1 MCLTLDS
8 NGIVICT
15 LVMALRV
22 LLADESSTIKKVL
35 QLALSDFA
43 IEVKSVPSGIDVVP
57 VALDFRPD
65 IIFADILLSKR
76 NGYEVCGD
84 IKANPQLKNTP
95 VILMWSS
102 FMEFDEKLAQKA
114 GANARL
120 EKPFDTE
127 ALRNVV
133 NKFVKKTETHPL
145 KGLLDF
151 PTLPDFEESETMVR
165 HKLQQQAEN
174 DEFVI
179 DDDLE
184 EFKPLDLK
192 PVSQKP
198 AQPQAQQHMQKPVKP
213 QADVHTITEDYDP
226 SNDIHI
232 ETENY
237 GEFEEVV
244 LVKGDKDEELETKI
258 QGQLKNYLE
267 NSPVAL
273 NKISKS
279 TDGSQGKNLSRF
291 DEQLMREEVRLME
304 EKICWQIIPEITEKI
319 VREELKKL
327 LTDIE
332 KSV

>member
-1 MCLTLDS
+1 
-8 NGIVICT
+8 
-15 LVMALRV
+15 MALRV

-35 QLALSDFA
+35 QLALSDYG
-43 IEVKSVPSGIDVVP
+43 IEVKSVPSGIDVVS
-57 VALDFRPD
+57 VALDFRPEL
-65 IIFADILLSKR
+65 IFADILLTKR

-84 IKANPQLKNTP
+84 IKANPQLKNIP
-95 VILMWSS
+95 VVLMWSS

-114 GANARL
+114 GANGRL

-127 ALRNVV
+127 ALRDVV
-133 NKFVKKTETHPL
+133 TRLVKKTGAHPL

-165 HKLQQQAEN
+165 YRLKNQAEN
-174 DEFVI
+174 DSIVI
-179 DDDLE
+179 DDDLDDYQ
-184 EFKPLDLK
+184 PLDLK
-192 PVSQKP
+192 PVATKNTKLTNQPQASKTQKP
-198 AQPQAQQHMQKPVKP
+198 AVQ
-213 QADVHTITEDYDP
+213 TITEEYDP
-226 SNDIHI
+226 SDDIQI
-232 ETENY
+232 ETENF

-244 LVKGDKDEELETKI
+244 LVKSDKEDELQKTI

-267 NSPVAL
+267 SSPVAL
-273 NKISKS
+273 NKIQNSN
-279 TDGSQGKNLSRF
+279 DAGKGKPLTRF
-291 DEQLMREEVRLME
+291 DEQLVREEVRSMA

>member
-1 MCLTLDS
+1 
-8 NGIVICT
+8 
-15 LVMALRV
+15 MALRV

-35 QLALSDFA
+35 QLALSDYG
-43 IEVKSVPSGIDVVP
+43 IEVKSVPSGIDVIS
-57 VALDFRPD
+57 VALDFRPEL
-65 IIFADILLSKR
+65 IFADILLTKR

-84 IKANPQLKNTP
+84 IKAHPQLKNIP
-95 VILMWSS
+95 VVLMWSS

-114 GANARL
+114 GANGRL

-127 ALRNVV
+127 GLRDVV
-133 NKFVKKTETHPL
+133 NRLVKKTDTHPL

-165 HKLQQQAEN
+165 HRLQNQAEN
-174 DEFVI
+174 DSLVI

-184 EFKPLDLK
+184 DFQPLDLK
-192 PVSQKP
+192 PVATKHKP
-198 AQPQAQQHMQKPVKP
+198 APTKTQKAP
-213 QADVHTITEDYDP
+213 AAHTITEEYDP
-226 SNDIHI
+226 SNDIQI
-232 ETENY
+232 ETENF

-244 LVKGDKDEELETKI
+244 LVKSDKEDELETKI

-267 NSPVAL
+267 SSPVAL
-273 NKISKS
+273 NKIQNSN
-279 TDGSQGKNLSRF
+279 DGGKGKPLTRF
-291 DEQLMREEVRLME
+291 DEQLVREEVRSMA

>member
-1 MCLTLDS
+1 
-8 NGIVICT
+8 
-15 LVMALRV
+15 MALRV

-35 QLALSDFA
+35 QLALSDYG
-43 IEVKSVPSGIDVVP
+43 IEVKSVPSGIDVIS
-57 VALDFRPD
+57 VALDFRPEL
-65 IIFADILLSKR
+65 IFADILLTKR

-84 IKANPQLKNTP
+84 IKAHPQLKNIP
-95 VILMWSS
+95 VVLMWSS

-114 GANARL
+114 GANGRL

-127 ALRNVV
+127 GLRDVV
-133 NKFVKKTETHPL
+133 NRLVKKTETHPL

-165 HKLQQQAEN
+165 HRLQNQAEN
-174 DEFVI
+174 DSLVI

-184 EFKPLDLK
+184 DFQPLDLK
-192 PVSQKP
+192 PVATKNKP
-198 AQPQAQQHMQKPVKP
+198 AAHQLTKTPKTQP
-213 QADVHTITEDYDP
+213 VHTITEEYDP
-226 SNDIHI
+226 SNDIQI
-232 ETENY
+232 ETENF

-244 LVKGDKDEELETKI
+244 LVKNDKEDELEKTI
-258 QGQLKNYLE
+258 QGQLKSYLE
-267 NSPVAL
+267 SSPVAL
-273 NKISKS
+273 NKIQNANDSVK
-279 TDGSQGKNLSRF
+279 GKPLTRF
-291 DEQLMREEVRLME
+291 DEQLVREEVRSMA

>member
-1 MCLTLDS
+1 
-8 NGIVICT
+8 
-15 LVMALRV
+15 MALRV

-35 QLALSDFA
+35 LLALSDFA
-43 IEVKSVPSGIDVVP
+43 VEVKSVPSGIDVIS

-76 NGYEVCGD
+76 NGYEVCND
-84 IKANPQLKNTP
+84 IKQHSQLKNTP

-114 GANARL
+114 GANGRL
-120 EKPFDTE
+120 EKPFDTD
-127 ALRNVV
+127 ALRNLV
-133 NKFVKKTETHPL
+133 NKFVKKTEEHPL

-151 PTLPDFEESETMVR
+151 PHLPDFEESETLVR
-165 HKLQQQAEN
+165 HKLQQQTKN
-174 DEFVI
+174 DALVI
-179 DDDLE
+179 DDDIE
-184 EFKPLDLK
+184 DFKPLDLK
-192 PVSQKP
+192 PVQHQTLTKQNKPQPP
-198 AQPQAQQHMQKPVKP
+198 AQA
-213 QADVHTITEDYDP
+213 IEEFDP
-226 SNDIHI
+226 THDIHI

-244 LVKGDKDEELETKI
+244 LVKTDKDDELETKI
-258 QGQLKNYLE
+258 QGQLKSYLE
-267 NSPVAL
+267 SSPVAL
-273 NKISKS
+273 NKIAKS
-279 TDGSQGKNLSRF
+279 SDGSPNKALGGRF
-291 DEQLMREEVRLME
+291 DEQLMREEVRSMA

>member
-1 MCLTLDS
+1 
-8 NGIVICT
+8 
-15 LVMALRV
+15 MALRV

-35 QLALSDFA
+35 QLALSDLG
-43 IEVKSVPSGIDVVP
+43 IEVKSVPSGIDVVS

-65 IIFADILLSKR
+65 IIFADILLTKR

-84 IKANPQLKNTP
+84 IKQNPQLKNTP
-95 VILMWSS
+95 VVLMWSS

-127 ALRNVV
+127 ALRNIV

-165 HKLQQQAEN
+165 HRLQQQAEN

-179 DDDLE
+179 DDDVE

-192 PVSQKP
+192 P
-198 AQPQAQQHMQKPVKP
+198 AKP

-244 LVKGDKDEELETKI
+244 LVKGDKDDELEKTI

-267 NSPVAL
+267 SSPVAL
-273 NKISKS
+273 NKITK
-279 TDGSQGKNLSRF
+279 TNDGTLGKNLTRF
-291 DEQLMREEVRLME
+291 EEQLMREEVRLMA

>member
-1 MCLTLDS
+1 
-8 NGIVICT
+8 
-15 LVMALRV
+15 MALRV

-35 QLALSDFA
+35 QLALSDLG

-84 IKANPQLKNTP
+84 IKANAQLKNTP
-95 VILMWSS
+95 VVLMWSS
-102 FMEFDEKLAQKA
+102 FMEFDEKLSQKA

-120 EKPFDTE
+120 EKPFDTD

-133 NKFVKKTETHPL
+133 NKLVKKTETHPL

-165 HKLQQQAEN
+165 HRLQNQALN
-174 DEFVI
+174 DELVI
-179 DDDLE
+179 DDDIE
-184 EFKPLDLK
+184 DFKPLDLK
-192 PVSQKP
+192 PVTQKP
-198 AQPQAQQHMQKPVKP
+198 QQPQMQQPQQAQKPTKP
-213 QADVHTITEDYDP
+213 AVEQKAHIIEEYDP

-244 LVKGDKDEELETKI
+244 LVKGDKDDELEKTI

-267 NSPVAL
+267 SSPVAL

-279 TDGSQGKNLSRF
+279 NDGSQGKNLSRF
-291 DEQLMREEVRLME
+291 EEQLMREEVRLMA

>member
-1 MCLTLDS
+1 
-8 NGIVICT
+8 
-15 LVMALRV
+15 MALRV

-35 QLALSDFA
+35 QLALSDYG
-43 IEVKSVPSGIDVVP
+43 IEVKSVPSGIDVIS
-57 VALDFRPD
+57 VALDFRPEL
-65 IIFADILLSKR
+65 IFADILLTKR

-84 IKANPQLKNTP
+84 IKAHPQLKNIP
-95 VILMWSS
+95 VVLMWSS

-114 GANARL
+114 GANGRL

-127 ALRNVV
+127 GLRDVV
-133 NKFVKKTETHPL
+133 NRLVKKTETHPL

-165 HKLQQQAEN
+165 HRLQNQAEN
-174 DEFVI
+174 DSLVI

-184 EFKPLDLK
+184 DFQPLDLK
-192 PVSQKP
+192 PVAAKHKP
-198 AQPQAQQHMQKPVKP
+198 APTKTHKP
-213 QADVHTITEDYDP
+213 AVHTITEEYDP
-226 SNDIHI
+226 SNDIQI
-232 ETENY
+232 ETENF

-244 LVKGDKDEELETKI
+244 LVKGDKEDELEKTI
-258 QGQLKNYLE
+258 QGQLKSYLE
-267 NSPVAL
+267 SSPVAL
-273 NKISKS
+273 NKIQNSN
-279 TDGSQGKNLSRF
+279 DGGKGKPLTRF
-291 DEQLMREEVRLME
+291 DEQLVREEVRSMA

>member
-1 MCLTLDS
+1 
-8 NGIVICT
+8 
-15 LVMALRV
+15 MALRV

-35 QLALSDFA
+35 QLALSDYG
-43 IEVKSVPSGIDVVP
+43 IEVKSVPSGIDVIS
-57 VALDFRPD
+57 VALDYRPEL
-65 IIFADILLSKR
+65 IFADILLTKR

-84 IKANPQLKNTP
+84 IKNHPQLKNIP
-95 VILMWSS
+95 VVLMWSS

-114 GANARL
+114 GANGRL

-127 ALRNVV
+127 ALRDVV
-133 NKFVKKTETHPL
+133 NRLVKKTQAHPL

-165 HKLQQQAEN
+165 HRLQNQVDN
-174 DEFVI
+174 DSLVI

-184 EFKPLDLK
+184 DFEPLDLK
-192 PVSQKP
+192 PVTTKTAQPTKTNKP
-198 AQPQAQQHMQKPVKP
+198 AAPA
-213 QADVHTITEDYDP
+213 VHTITEEYDP
-226 SNDIHI
+226 SNDIQI
-232 ETENY
+232 ETENF

-244 LVKGDKDEELETKI
+244 LVKSDKEDELEKTI

-267 NSPVAL
+267 SSPVAL
-273 NKISKS
+273 NKIQNSN
-279 TDGSQGKNLSRF
+279 DGGKGKPLTRF
-291 DEQLMREEVRLME
+291 DEQLVREEVRSMA

>member
-8 NGIVICT
+8 SGIVICT

-35 QLALSDFA
+35 QLALSDLG

-84 IKANPQLKNTP
+84 IKANAQLKNTP
-95 VILMWSS
+95 VVLMWSS
-102 FMEFDEKLAQKA
+102 FMEFDEKLSQKA

-120 EKPFDTE
+120 EKPFDTD

-165 HKLQQQAEN
+165 HRLQNQAHN
-174 DEFVI
+174 DELVI
-179 DDDLE
+179 DDDIE
-184 EFKPLDLK
+184 DFQSLDLK
-192 PVSQKP
+192 PAAQKP
-198 AQPQAQQHMQKPVKP
+198 TKPNVDAHIVEPK
-213 QADVHTITEDYDP
+213 AHIIEEYDP

-244 LVKGDKDEELETKI
+244 LVKGDKEEELETKI

-279 TDGSQGKNLSRF
+279 NDGSQGKNLSRF
-291 DEQLMREEVRLME
+291 EEQLMREEVRLMA

>member
-1 MCLTLDS
+1 
-8 NGIVICT
+8 
-15 LVMALRV
+15 MALRV

-35 QLALSDFA
+35 QLALSDYG
-43 IEVKSVPSGIDVVP
+43 IEVKSVPSGIDVIS
-57 VALDFRPD
+57 VALDFRPEL
-65 IIFADILLSKR
+65 IFADILLTKR

-84 IKANPQLKNTP
+84 IKAHPQLKNIP
-95 VILMWSS
+95 VVLMWSS

-114 GANARL
+114 GANGRL

-127 ALRNVV
+127 GLRDVV
-133 NKFVKKTETHPL
+133 NRLVKKTDTHPL

-165 HKLQQQAEN
+165 HRLQNQAQN
-174 DEFVI
+174 DSLVI

-184 EFKPLDLK
+184 DFQPLDLK
-192 PVSQKP
+192 PVATKNKPTPAKTQKAP
-198 AQPQAQQHMQKPVKP
+198 A
-213 QADVHTITEDYDP
+213 VHTITEEYDP
-226 SNDIHI
+226 SNDIQI
-232 ETENY
+232 ETENF

-244 LVKGDKDEELETKI
+244 LVKSDKEDELETKI

-273 NKISKS
+273 NKIQNSN
-279 TDGSQGKNLSRF
+279 DGGKGKPLTRF
-291 DEQLMREEVRLME
+291 DEQLVREEVRSMA

>member
-1 MCLTLDS
+1 
-8 NGIVICT
+8 
-15 LVMALRV
+15 
-22 LLADESSTIKKVL
+22 
-35 QLALSDFA
+35 
-43 IEVKSVPSGIDVVP
+43 
-57 VALDFRPD
+57 
-65 IIFADILLSKR
+65 
-76 NGYEVCGD
+76 
-84 IKANPQLKNTP
+84 
-95 VILMWSS
+95 
-102 FMEFDEKLAQKA
+102 MEFDEKLAQKA

-120 EKPFDTE
+120 EKPFDTD

-133 NKFVKKTETHPL
+133 NKFIKKTETHPL

-151 PTLPDFEESETMVR
+151 PTLPDFEESETMIR
-165 HKLQQQAEN
+165 HKLQNQAHN
-174 DEFVI
+174 DELVI
-179 DDDLE
+179 DDDIE
-184 EFKPLDLK
+184 DFQPLDLK
-192 PVSQKP
+192 PVGQKP
-198 AQPQAQQHMQKPVKP
+198 QPQMQPQPKPAKP
-213 QADVHTITEDYDP
+213 AADTIEEYDP

-279 TDGSQGKNLSRF
+279 TDGFQGKNLSRF
-291 DEQLMREEVRLME
+291 EEQLMREEVRLMA

>member
-1 MCLTLDS
+1 
-8 NGIVICT
+8 
-15 LVMALRV
+15 MALRV

-35 QLALSDFA
+35 QLALSDFG

-95 VILMWSS
+95 VVLMWSS

-127 ALRNVV
+127 ALRSVV
-133 NKFVKKTETHPL
+133 NKLVKKTDEHPL

-151 PTLPDFEESETMVR
+151 PTLPDFEESETIVR
-165 HKLQQQAEN
+165 HKLQQQAEK
-174 DEFVI
+174 DELVI

-192 PVSQKP
+192 PASPKSH
-198 AQPQAQQHMQKPVKP
+198 QPQMQQTAPVKP
-213 QADVHTITEDYDP
+213 GKTQATDVHTITEEYDP

-244 LVKGDKDEELETKI
+244 LVKGDKDNELEKTI

-267 NSPVAL
+267 SSPVAL

-279 TDGSQGKNLSRF
+279 TDAPQGKTVGRF
-291 DEQLMREEVRLME
+291 DEQLMREEVRLMA

>member
-1 MCLTLDS
+1 
-8 NGIVICT
+8 
-15 LVMALRV
+15 MALRV

-35 QLALSDFA
+35 QLALSDFG
-43 IEVKSVPSGIDVVP
+43 IEVKSVPSGIDVIS

-65 IIFADILLSKR
+65 IIFADILLTKR

-84 IKANPQLKNTP
+84 IKANAQLKHVP
-95 VILMWSS
+95 VVLMWSS
-102 FMEFDEKLAQKA
+102 FMEFDQALAQKA
-114 GANARL
+114 GANGRL

-127 ALRNVV
+127 ALRSVV
-133 NKFVKKTETHPL
+133 NKLVKKTETHPL

-151 PTLPDFEESETMVR
+151 PALPDFEESETMIR
-165 HKLQQQAEN
+165 HRLQNQAEN
-174 DEFVI
+174 DSLVI

-184 EFKPLDLK
+184 DFEPLDLK
-192 PVSQKP
+192 PMPTKLHQPVMNQQMSQPKRPSAP
-198 AQPQAQQHMQKPVKP
+198 A
-213 QADVHTITEDYDP
+213 HTEMYDP
-226 SNDIHI
+226 LDDIQI

-244 LVKGDKDEELETKI
+244 LVKGDKEEELETKI
-258 QGQLKNYLE
+258 QGQLKSYLE

-273 NKISKS
+273 NKIQNQNDGLKGSKPA
-279 TDGSQGKNLSRF
+279 GRF
-291 DEQLMREEVRLME
+291 DEQLMREEVRLMA

-319 VREELKKL
+319 VREEIKKL

>member
-1 MCLTLDS
+1 
-8 NGIVICT
+8 
-15 LVMALRV
+15 MALRV

-35 QLALSDFA
+35 LLALSDYG
-43 IEVKSVPSGIDVVP
+43 IEVKSVPSGIDVIS

-65 IIFADILLSKR
+65 LIFADILLTKR

-84 IKANPQLKNTP
+84 IKANAQLKNTP
-95 VILMWSS
+95 VVLMWSS

-114 GANARL
+114 GANGRL

-127 ALRNVV
+127 GLRDVV
-133 NKFVKKTETHPL
+133 NRLVKKTQTHPL

-165 HKLQQQAEN
+165 HRLQNQAEN
-174 DEFVI
+174 DSLVI
-179 DDDLE
+179 DDDVE
-184 EFKPLDLK
+184 EFQPLDLK
-192 PVSQKP
+192 PAPKSQQSKSQPAKTHKP
-198 AQPQAQQHMQKPVKP
+198 A
-213 QADVHTITEDYDP
+213 VHTITEDYDP
-226 SNDIHI
+226 SNDIQI
-232 ETENY
+232 ETENF

-244 LVKGDKDEELETKI
+244 LVKGDKKEDELEKTI

-267 NSPVAL
+267 SSPVAL
-273 NKISKS
+273 NKIQNSN
-279 TDGSQGKNLSRF
+279 DGVKGKPLTRF
-291 DEQLMREEVRLME
+291 DEQLMREEVRSMA

>member
-1 MCLTLDS
+1 
-8 NGIVICT
+8 
-15 LVMALRV
+15 MALRV

-35 QLALSDFA
+35 QLALSDYG
-43 IEVKSVPSGIDVVP
+43 IEVKSVPSGIDVIS
-57 VALDFRPD
+57 VALDFRPEL
-65 IIFADILLSKR
+65 IFADILLTKR

-84 IKANPQLKNTP
+84 IKAHPQLKNIP
-95 VILMWSS
+95 VVLMWSS

-114 GANARL
+114 GANGRL

-127 ALRNVV
+127 GLRDVV
-133 NKFVKKTETHPL
+133 NRLIKKTDTHPL

-165 HKLQQQAEN
+165 HRLQNQAQN
-174 DEFVI
+174 DSLVI

-184 EFKPLDLK
+184 DFQPLDLK
-192 PVSQKP
+192 PVATKHKP
-198 AQPQAQQHMQKPVKP
+198 APTKNKP
-213 QADVHTITEDYDP
+213 AVHTITEEYDP
-226 SNDIHI
+226 SNDIQI
-232 ETENY
+232 ETENF

-244 LVKGDKDEELETKI
+244 LVKSDKEDELETKI

-267 NSPVAL
+267 SSPVAL
-273 NKISKS
+273 NKIQNSS
-279 TDGSQGKNLSRF
+279 DGGKGKPLTRF
-291 DEQLMREEVRLME
+291 DEQLVREEVRSMA

>member
-1 MCLTLDS
+1 
-8 NGIVICT
+8 
-15 LVMALRV
+15 MALRV

-35 QLALSDFA
+35 QLALSDYG
-43 IEVKSVPSGIDVVP
+43 IEVKSVPSGIDVIS
-57 VALDFRPD
+57 VALDFRPEL
-65 IIFADILLSKR
+65 IFADILLTKR

-84 IKANPQLKNTP
+84 IKAHPQLKNIP
-95 VILMWSS
+95 VVLMWSS

-114 GANARL
+114 GANGRL

-127 ALRNVV
+127 GLRDVV
-133 NKFVKKTETHPL
+133 NRLVKKTETHPL

-151 PTLPDFEESETMVR
+151 PALPDFEESETMVR
-165 HKLQQQAEN
+165 HRLQNQAEN
-174 DEFVI
+174 DSLVI

-184 EFKPLDLK
+184 DFQPLDLK
-192 PVSQKP
+192 PVATKNKPAPGKTQKP
-198 AQPQAQQHMQKPVKP
+198 AA
-213 QADVHTITEDYDP
+213 HTITEEYEP
-226 SNDIHI
+226 SNDIQI
-232 ETENY
+232 ETENF

-244 LVKGDKDEELETKI
+244 LVKSDKEDELETKI

-267 NSPVAL
+267 SSPVAL
-273 NKISKS
+273 NKIQNSN
-279 TDGSQGKNLSRF
+279 DGGKGKPLTRF
-291 DEQLMREEVRLME
+291 DEQLVREEVRSMA

>member
-1 MCLTLDS
+1 
-8 NGIVICT
+8 
-15 LVMALRV
+15 MALRV

-35 QLALSDFA
+35 QLALSDFG
-43 IEVKSVPSGIDVVP
+43 IEVKSVPSGIDVIS

-65 IIFADILLSKR
+65 IIFADILLTKR

-84 IKANPQLKNTP
+84 IKNNAQLKNTP
-95 VILMWSS
+95 VVLMWSS

-114 GANARL
+114 QADARL
-120 EKPFDTE
+120 EKPFDTD
-127 ALRNVV
+127 ALRSVV

-151 PTLPDFEESETMVR
+151 PTLPDFEESDTMVR
-165 HKLQQQAEN
+165 HKLQNQDSS

-179 DDDLE
+179 DDDIE
-184 EFKPLDLK
+184 DFQPLDLK
-192 PVSQKP
+192 PIKP
-198 AQPQAQQHMQKPVKP
+198 DTRVIEPQMTSPRTQN
-213 QADVHTITEDYDP
+213 DEYDP
-226 SNDIHI
+226 SNDIRI

-237 GEFEEVV
+237 GEFEEVI
-244 LVKGDKDEELETKI
+244 LVKGDKDKELETKI

-279 TDGSQGKNLSRF
+279 NDGSQGKNLSRF
-291 DEQLMREEVRLME
+291 EEQLMREEVRLMA